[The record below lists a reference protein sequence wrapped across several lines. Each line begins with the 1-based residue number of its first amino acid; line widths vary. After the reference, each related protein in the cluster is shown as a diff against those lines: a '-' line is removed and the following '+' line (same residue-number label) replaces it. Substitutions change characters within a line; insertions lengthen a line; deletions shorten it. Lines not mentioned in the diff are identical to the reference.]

1 MTIITYR
8 CPLCQQALIRHA
20 QQYRCEQNHNFD
32 IAKQAYVNLHLVQ
45 HKKSRAPGDNKAMV
59 QSRREFL
66 NRGYFA
72 LLPLA
77 LIKQWQQLPLL
88 NHNGQQSILDVG
100 CGEGYYNRQL
110 KEGLFQ
116 PHGQLWG
123 IDISKTAIASAAK
136 QDPTL
141 HYAVANN
148 YQLPFFDN
156 SFDVVLNIY
165 APASE
170 PECLR
175 VLKTSGVFI
184 VVTPG
189 PEHLYELKKI
199 IYDQPQ
205 KHDEKIPS
213 LDGFHIIVN
222 ERVTQSIHISSN
234 QDIQHLLKMTP
245 YYWHLN
251 PDRQKTVLSLTNLS
265 TTADFL
271 ITIYQATS

>member
-1 MTIITYR
+1 MTIIAYQ
-8 CPLCQQALIRHA
+8 CPLCQQPLIKRA
-20 QQYRCEQNHNFD
+20 QQYRCEHNHSFD
-32 IAKQAYVNLHLVQ
+32 IAKQGYVNLHLVQ

-66 NRGYFA
+66 NRGYFER
-72 LLPLA
+72 LPLA
-77 LIKQWQQLPLL
+77 LIKQCQQLPLL
-88 NHNGQQSILDVG
+88 SHNSQPSILDVG
-100 CGEGYYNRQL
+100 CGEGYYNRRL
-110 KEGLFQ
+110 KEGL
-116 PHGQLWG
+116 PGQLWG
-123 IDISKTAIASAAK
+123 VDISKTAIASAAK
-136 QDPTL
+136 QDPAL

-148 YQLPFFDN
+148 YQLPFFDD

-170 PECLR
+170 QECHR
-175 VLKTSGVFI
+175 VLKAAGLFI

-205 KHDEKIPS
+205 KHEAQMPV
-213 LDGFHIIVN
+213 LDGFHAIAN
-222 ERVTQSIHISSN
+222 ERVTQSIHISNN

-251 PDRQKTVLSLTNLS
+251 PDRQKTVLTLANLH

-271 ITIYQATS
+271 IRTYQATA

>member
-1 MTIITYR
+1 MTTIAYR
-8 CPLCQQALIRHA
+8 CPLCQQPLIEHT
-20 QQYRCEQNHNFD
+20 QQYQCEQNHSFD
-32 IAKQAYVNLHLVQ
+32 IAKQGYVNLHLVQ

-66 NRGYFA
+66 NRGYFE

-77 LIKQWQQLPLL
+77 LIKQWQQLSLL

-100 CGEGYYNRQL
+100 CGEGYYNRRL
-110 KEGLFQ
+110 KQGLPQ
-116 PHGQLWG
+116 SHGQLWG

-136 QDPTL
+136 QDPAL

-148 YQLPFFDN
+148 YQLPFFDD

-170 PECLR
+170 QECHR
-175 VLKTSGVFI
+175 VLKASGVFI

-205 KHDEKIPS
+205 KHESHIPA
-213 LDGFHIIVN
+213 LDGFHAIVN
-222 ERVTQSIHISSN
+222 ERVTHSIHISSN

-251 PDRQKTVLSLTNLS
+251 PDRQKAVLSLTNLS
-265 TTADFL
+265 TTADFS
-271 ITIYQATS
+271 ITIYQTAS